1 MTGACR
7 KPQGLC
13 GFSWKVVRRATF
25 VVDQDLL
32 DFGKHAMV
40 SCGKQGE
47 DKIHNADVRADT
59 DHKNRLYPVA
69 AGPLHHSIGS
79 VGLKGSD
86 EAVDAVLANQRC
98 LWFILQPLE
107 FRNQFLLAAAAFVGH
122 RIEKHGSNVWL
133 VNTGWNGGSAQSGA
147 KRISIKDTRAIIT
160 AILNGSIENSQYQRD
175 VVFGLQIPET
185 LDGVDSNILKRFS
198 DLITQA
204 KKMQEK
210 MKETQEALKKI
221 EVEGISGG
229 NAIRVIMNGDGE
241 LKKISLDE
249 NLLKE
254 SKEIVEDLIVAA
266 HNDAKS
272 KLKKKTS
279 EEISKVTGGVSL
291 PPGFKLPF

>member
-1 MTGACR
+1 MT
-7 KPQGLC
+7 
-13 GFSWKVVRRATF
+13 
-25 VVDQDLL
+25 
-32 DFGKHAMV
+32 DF
-40 SCGKQGE
+40 
-47 DKIHNADVRADT
+47 T
-59 DHKNRLYPVA
+59 
-69 AGPLHHSIGS
+69 
-79 VGLKGSD
+79 
-86 EAVDAVLANQRC
+86 
-98 LWFILQPLE
+98 
-107 FRNQFLLAAAAFVGH
+107 
-122 RIEKHGSNVWL
+122 
-133 VNTGWNGGSAQSGA
+133 
-147 KRISIKDTRAIIT
+147 
-160 AILNGSIENSQYQRD
+160 
-175 VVFGLQIPET
+175 
-185 LDGVDSNILKRFS
+185 

-254 SKEIVEDLIVAA
+254 PKEIVEDLIVAA

>member
-1 MTGACR
+1 MT
-7 KPQGLC
+7 
-13 GFSWKVVRRATF
+13 
-25 VVDQDLL
+25 
-32 DFGKHAMV
+32 DF
-40 SCGKQGE
+40 
-47 DKIHNADVRADT
+47 T
-59 DHKNRLYPVA
+59 
-69 AGPLHHSIGS
+69 
-79 VGLKGSD
+79 
-86 EAVDAVLANQRC
+86 
-98 LWFILQPLE
+98 
-107 FRNQFLLAAAAFVGH
+107 
-122 RIEKHGSNVWL
+122 
-133 VNTGWNGGSAQSGA
+133 
-147 KRISIKDTRAIIT
+147 
-160 AILNGSIENSQYQRD
+160 
-175 VVFGLQIPET
+175 
-185 LDGVDSNILKRFS
+185 

-241 LKKISLDE
+241 LKKVSLDG

>member
-1 MTGACR
+1 MN
-7 KPQGLC
+7 
-13 GFSWKVVRRATF
+13 
-25 VVDQDLL
+25 
-32 DFGKHAMV
+32 DF
-40 SCGKQGE
+40 
-47 DKIHNADVRADT
+47 T
-59 DHKNRLYPVA
+59 
-69 AGPLHHSIGS
+69 
-79 VGLKGSD
+79 
-86 EAVDAVLANQRC
+86 
-98 LWFILQPLE
+98 
-107 FRNQFLLAAAAFVGH
+107 
-122 RIEKHGSNVWL
+122 
-133 VNTGWNGGSAQSGA
+133 
-147 KRISIKDTRAIIT
+147 
-160 AILNGSIENSQYQRD
+160 
-175 VVFGLQIPET
+175 
-185 LDGVDSNILKRFS
+185 

-241 LKKISLDE
+241 LKKISLDK
-249 NLLKE
+249 NLLNE

>member
-1 MTGACR
+1 MT
-7 KPQGLC
+7 
-13 GFSWKVVRRATF
+13 
-25 VVDQDLL
+25 
-32 DFGKHAMV
+32 DF
-40 SCGKQGE
+40 
-47 DKIHNADVRADT
+47 T
-59 DHKNRLYPVA
+59 
-69 AGPLHHSIGS
+69 
-79 VGLKGSD
+79 
-86 EAVDAVLANQRC
+86 
-98 LWFILQPLE
+98 
-107 FRNQFLLAAAAFVGH
+107 
-122 RIEKHGSNVWL
+122 
-133 VNTGWNGGSAQSGA
+133 
-147 KRISIKDTRAIIT
+147 
-160 AILNGSIENSQYQRD
+160 
-175 VVFGLQIPET
+175 
-185 LDGVDSNILKRFS
+185 

-241 LKKISLDE
+241 LKKISIDE

-279 EEISKVTGGVSL
+279 EEISKITGGVSL